1 MGFLKRYNQV
11 PAIIDQSTIRVRI
24 EFTMRIFQEF
34 RMSTTEF
41 ASISIMRTLRLW
53 ASNNSFL
60 RLQSSTTK
68 ELMIPMLRE
77 NPEFFLSTVAVL
89 K

>member
-41 ASISIMRTLRLW
+41 ASISIMRTLRLR
-53 ASNNSFL
+53 ASNNSSL

-77 NPEFFLSTVAVL
+77 NPEFFLSADAVL